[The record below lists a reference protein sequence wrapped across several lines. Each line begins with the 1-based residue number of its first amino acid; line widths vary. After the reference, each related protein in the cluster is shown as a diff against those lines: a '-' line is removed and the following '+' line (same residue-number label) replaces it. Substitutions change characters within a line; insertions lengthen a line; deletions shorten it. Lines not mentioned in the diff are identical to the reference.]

1 MSDQLRGE
9 KIFKYVPYI
18 SGVRLQMSYAV
29 LDMRTAH
36 CYTITVTT
44 GFIILF
50 IKAKIMVIIIFI
62 FTVIIIIILST
73 TMIIAEVWAKWC

>member
-1 MSDQLRGE
+1 VSDQLRGE